1 MANLDLLSKRLL
13 VVSGKG
19 GVGKTVISSA
29 LSLLGARAGKS
40 VLLVKIDDQGR
51 TAQLFGTPP
60 LGDEIRPL
68 HEGISAVNLDPKT
81 VAFDFILRQLKLR
94 RLVRHIVDSALF
106 EAWFRV
112 SPAIKEMI
120 VLGKVWSLVEERTWW
135 RQKPTWDLV
144 VFDAPATGH
153 GLGLLRLP
161 EQASKLLIGPLRTS
175 ALAVQ
180 SLLMDATQTNLVLV
194 TIPEEMPVTEAIHF
208 HDKAKLELGMPLACV
223 VLNAVFPDYL
233 PGAETGS
240 EQVLHGPAGRAALGA
255 LGLEPGLDLSAAA
268 QWARERAGLS
278 ARYRAELVQKIHLPL
293 LEVPFLFAEQ
303 FGFAELE
310 RVTAHLSRALGL
322 SSSEAAA

>member
-1 MANLDLLSKRLL
+1 MQPDLDLLGKRLL

-19 GVGKTVISSA
+19 GVGKTVTSSA
-29 LSLLGARAGKS
+29 LALLAARRGKN
-40 VLLVKIDDQGR
+40 VLLVKMDDQGR

-68 HEGISAVNLDPKT
+68 RDGISAVNLEPKT
-81 VAFDFILRQLKLR
+81 VASEFILRQLKIR

-120 VLGKVWSLVEERTWW
+120 VLGKVWSLVEERSWW
-135 RQKPTWDLV
+135 SKRPAWDLV

-161 EQASKLLIGPLRTS
+161 EQASKLLLGPLRTN

-180 SLLMDATQTNLVLV
+180 SLLMDPRQTNLVLV
-194 TIPEEMPVTEAIHF
+194 TIPEEMPVVEAIHF
-208 HDKAKLELGMPLACV
+208 HEQARRQLKMPLACV
-223 VLNAVFPDYL
+223 ILNGVFPGYQAEQNGVHI
-233 PGAETGS
+233 PSGA
-240 EQVLHGPAGRAALGA
+240 LRNALVS
-255 LGLEPGLDLSAAA
+255 LGLEPEQDLTPALRY
-268 QWARERAGLS
+268 ARERAGLTD
-278 ARYRAELVQKIHLPL
+278 RYRGELTRQIDLPL

-310 RVTAHLSRALGL
+310 RVAAHLETALGL
-322 SSSEAAA
+322 GPAGAPA